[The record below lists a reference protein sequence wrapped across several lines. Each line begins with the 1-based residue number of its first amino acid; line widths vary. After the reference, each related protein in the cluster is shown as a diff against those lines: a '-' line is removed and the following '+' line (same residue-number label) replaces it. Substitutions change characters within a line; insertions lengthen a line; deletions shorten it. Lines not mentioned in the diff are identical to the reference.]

1 MFCVNA
7 EVQGTFNQGHPK
19 FGETAGVQCACNALF
34 SICWS
39 KVRKINQW
47 TTSDL
52 DHILDNG
59 DSIYKY
65 LLYGPGPLNQ
75 ICHLNVDDLPRE
87 INLSHGQIS
96 LDFLELK
103 DGELSFDNQDASLV
117 SLFYSVNATGDGFLI
132 FVNGVTL
139 AVMYNDSQNSYY
151 LFDSHSR
158 NNQGLPV
165 PDGTSVLLKCTGPYE
180 IENYLKRVY
189 LHMERRSCFFQ
200 LQFIKVDITEI
211 NKQNLRQNFRNSTRH
226 VSSETLESPNLKR
239 LRETRN
245 EKLRQDR
252 ASKFGS
258 AERKETRKIDSIVK
272 IFLDLLNMNK

>member
-1 MFCVNA
+1 MQTQNFIL
-7 EVQGTFNQGHPK
+7 FYYLLH
-19 FGETAGVQCACNALF
+19 VQCACNALF

-132 FVNGVTL
+132 FVNTI
-139 AVMYNDSQNSYY
+139 Y
-151 LFDSHSR
+151 LI
-158 NNQGLPV
+158 LIA
-165 PDGTSVLLKCTGPYE
+165 GTIKVSLSLMEHRFCSSVLALTKLK
-180 IENYLKRVY
+180 
-189 LHMERRSCFFQ
+189 
-200 LQFIKVDITEI
+200 IT
-211 NKQNLRQNFRNSTRH
+211 
-226 VSSETLESPNLKR
+226 
-239 LRETRN
+239 
-245 EKLRQDR
+245 
-252 ASKFGS
+252 
-258 AERKETRKIDSIVK
+258 
-272 IFLDLLNMNK
+272 